1 MPPDFEAIANAVKQV
16 ESSGGTNVGPRYEP
30 GFQRRYL
37 QGKPQWEAL
46 AKRYGWK
53 AVSSSYGPWQIMY
66 PVAVELGFTGSPQ
79 QLADPTV
86 NRQYFDKKFQR
97 DYQATGG
104 NLQKSLLRYNGGSDP
119 TYPQRVLQFLTP
131 SSRSTPIHPGGRM
144 PTLDEMKLE
153 GPELHEKILRELYRV
168 DKNMQA
174 MGPMTPQELRES
186 YEKVKSGVVQ
196 VVSQM
201 KSQRRSPG
209 GTPPPGAPPGLPPP
223 DQSRVQGDQ
232 VPPPPMT
239 FGDTSDAMFRST
251 VPMANALW
259 GPMLPGQR
267 DREGAAA
274 IHPLMDDQAL
284 LAQRRRARI
293 AGPF

>member
-1 MPPDFEAIANAVKQV
+1 
-16 ESSGGTNVGPRYEP
+16 
-30 GFQRRYL
+30 
-37 QGKPQWEAL
+37 
-46 AKRYGWK
+46 
-53 AVSSSYGPWQIMY
+53 
-66 PVAVELGFTGSPQ
+66 
-79 QLADPTV
+79 
-86 NRQYFDKKFQR
+86 
-97 DYQATGG
+97 
-104 NLQKSLLRYNGGSDP
+104 
-119 TYPQRVLQFLTP
+119 
-131 SSRSTPIHPGGRM
+131 M

-251 VPMANALW
+251 VPMANALG